1 MLLYVGRPKKMSG
14 HEGIFFKMLDTSA
27 DEPVERATFLM
38 SREGRVG
45 EGSQELG
52 WTKRGE
58 TTHVKGW
65 L

>member
-1 MLLYVGRPKKMSG
+1 
-14 HEGIFFKMLDTSA
+14 MLDTSA
-27 DEPVERATFLM
+27 DDPVEKATFLM

-45 EGSQELG
+45 GGGSQELG

-58 TTHVKGW
+58 TGSSTHVKGW